1 MLEYSF
7 GTIFSWNTLAYINA
21 LVPAVAFGLAFF
33 IPESPMW
40 LISSKKDETRC
51 MNSLRRLRDNRCNLD
66 KEMNDLI
73 MFSKAN
79 ESPSFKDKLRIISQ
93 SSTYKPLVIVSL
105 YLLLS
110 EFSGLNVVTF
120 YAIDVIKVSK
130 LDIHR

>member
-7 GTIFSWNTLAYINA
+7 GSVFNWDTLAYINA
-21 LVPAVAFGLAFF
+21 VVPAVAFSLAFL

-51 MNSLRRLRDNRCNLD
+51 RNNLRKLRDKRCNLD

-73 MFSKAN
+73 MFSKVN

-93 SSTYKPLVIVSL
+93 PSTYKPFVIVSL

-120 YAIDVIKVSK
+120 YAVDVIKVGT
-130 LDIHR
+130 